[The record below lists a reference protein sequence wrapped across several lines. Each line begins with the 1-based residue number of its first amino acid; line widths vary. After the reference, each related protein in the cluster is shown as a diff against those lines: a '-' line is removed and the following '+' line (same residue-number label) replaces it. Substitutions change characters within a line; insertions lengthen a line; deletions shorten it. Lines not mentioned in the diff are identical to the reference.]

1 MLHDGMH
8 SALNTVCE
16 KNFKHFKKLYA
27 LKIAT
32 PEKNV
37 FVFFY
42 YYYYPLKVAENTFKE
57 HLKLFRLG

>member
-37 FVFFY
+37 FVFF
-42 YYYYPLKVAENTFKE
+42 LFLLSFKSCR
-57 HLKLFRLG
+57 KYIQRAFKAV